1 MYEVVSLL
9 ILQSLKNLDGKS
21 SDQVL
26 RNTLEIIV
34 FDKLIQ
40 VDAQ

>member
-1 MYEVVSLL
+1 MHEVVSLL